1 MVSVLLQREIPR
13 GHRTMP
19 EACWAWQLCFEGL
32 CVSHILEDGVNGVL
46 GTQLLGGEIKV
57 STWNFM
63 ALKIML
69 SSTPDLPCLL

>member
-1 MVSVLLQREIPR
+1 MILPAPTDRAAPVS
-13 GHRTMP
+13 RT
-19 EACWAWQLCFEGL
+19 G
-32 CVSHILEDGVNGVL
+32 VSHILEDGVNGVL